1 MVVFG
6 FTAEYFTGM
15 EKFKDLLSTRSKNG
29 LSRIFGSE
37 ILDTPEVIAG
47 LGMEPLKMAIGLGPK
62 SLHEIA
68 RALHS
73 YGYIDD
79 PVRWLA
85 S

>member
-1 MVVFG
+1 MD
-6 FTAEYFTGM
+6 TKKNTS
-15 EKFKDLLSTRSKNG
+15 FKDELSSWSKNG
-29 LSRIFGSE
+29 LSRIFGPQ
-37 ILDTPEVIAG
+37 ILNTPEVIAG

-68 RALHS
+68 LVLHS

-79 PVRWLA
+79 PESWLE

>member
-1 MVVFG
+1 MD
-6 FTAEYFTGM
+6 TKKNTS
-15 EKFKDLLSTRSKNG
+15 FKDALSSWSKDG
-29 LSRIFGSE
+29 LSRIFGPQ

-47 LGMEPLKMAIGLGPK
+47 LGTESLKMAIGLGPK

-73 YGYIDD
+73 YGYIDG
-79 PVRWLA
+79 PESWLK

>member
-1 MVVFG
+1 MD
-6 FTAEYFTGM
+6 TKKNTS
-15 EKFKDLLSTRSKNG
+15 FKDELSSWSKDG

-47 LGMEPLKMAIGLGPK
+47 LGTESLKMAIGLGPK

-79 PVRWLA
+79 IEQWLRD
-85 S
+85 

>member
-1 MVVFG
+1 MD
-6 FTAEYFTGM
+6 TKKNTS
-15 EKFKDLLSTRSKNG
+15 FKDELSSWSKNG

-37 ILDTPEVIAG
+37 ILDSPEVIAG
-47 LGMEPLKMAIGLGPK
+47 LGMESLKMAIGLGPK

-79 PVRWLA
+79 PAKWQE

>member
-1 MVVFG
+1 MD
-6 FTAEYFTGM
+6 TKKNTS
-15 EKFKDLLSTRSKNG
+15 FKDELSSWSKDG

-47 LGMEPLKMAIGLGPK
+47 LGMEPLKKAIGLGPK

-73 YGYIDD
+73 CDHIDD